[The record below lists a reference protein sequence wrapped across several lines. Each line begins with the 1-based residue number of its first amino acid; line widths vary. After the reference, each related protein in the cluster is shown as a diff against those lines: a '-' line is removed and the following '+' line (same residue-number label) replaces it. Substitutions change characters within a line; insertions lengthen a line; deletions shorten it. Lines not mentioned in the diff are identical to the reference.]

1 LNVSSRRLH
10 VALAVCAVVGL
21 AAAPA
26 HARPRSIGLGWN
38 AAAGLLAG
46 DSEVHFAWEA
56 ASPELRLFVADG
68 VSLDLQWDVIGMI
81 RARAELGRGV
91 YLQRTYLHLYA
102 QPQARATF
110 AVAPYLLTGIGAA
123 DGATYGTLGTGARVG
138 AEVFSPSGGF
148 GLGLYARPGLV
159 LAGVTGV
166 RPAAGFV
173 LLAEVTWTF
182 YPPPRP
188 RRGGPSD

>member
-1 LNVSSRRLH
+1 VD
-10 VALAVCAVVGL
+10 AE
-21 AAAPA
+21 
-26 HARPRSIGLGWN
+26 ARHRTVGLGWN

-46 DSEVHFAWEA
+46 DAEASFAWEA
-56 ASPELRLFVADG
+56 AAPELRLFLSEG

-102 QPQARATF
+102 SPDSRASF

-123 DGATYGTLGTGARVG
+123 DGATYGSFGAGARVG
-138 AEVFSPSGGF
+138 ADLFSPTGTF

-166 RPAAGFV
+166 RPAAGFA
-173 LLAEVTWTF
+173 LLFEVTWTF
-182 YPPPRP
+182 YPPPRAP
-188 RRGGPSD
+188 RDDAAD

>member
-1 LNVSSRRLH
+1 MCATLG
-10 VALAVCAVVGL
+10 LAVT
-21 AAAPA
+21 AAD
-26 HARPRSIGLGWN
+26 ARERTIGLGWN

-46 DSEVHFAWEA
+46 DSEASFAWEA
-56 ASPELRLFVADG
+56 AAPELRLFFSDH
-68 VSLDLQWDVIGMI
+68 VSLDLQWDVVGMI
-81 RARAELGRGV
+81 RARAELGRGL

-102 QPQARATF
+102 APAARASF

-138 AEVFSPSGGF
+138 AELFAPAGGL

-159 LAGVTGV
+159 LSGVTGV

-173 LLAEVTWTF
+173 VMAEVTWTF
-182 YPPPRP
+182 YPPPRQA
-188 RRGGPSD
+188 RQEAAD